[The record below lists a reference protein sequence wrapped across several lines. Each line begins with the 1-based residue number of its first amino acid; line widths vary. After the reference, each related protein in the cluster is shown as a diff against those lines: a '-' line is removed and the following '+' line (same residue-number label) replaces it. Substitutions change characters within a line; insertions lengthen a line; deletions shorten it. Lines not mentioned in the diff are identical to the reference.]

1 MKKILSFLMAFV
13 LLLSCFTCAFALT
26 EEEQEIDFMVDKSG
40 STFRQMVQAAAHLDY
55 FDSDS
60 MNAPK
65 LQLVNTDGQYKVE
78 CTYIP
83 EYYVSYFMNN
93 SYHTITDETMTV
105 YVKLRIDGGEWVDS
119 LYGPLCAIF
128 TSQKSFD
135 YIVTEPTTFTIID
148 LSKFRPD
155 LTEGPYVDI
164 IEVKDDNYFI
174 DLTKHTIEVRLH
186 VVYTADDGNHEMPMT
201 PSTKLL
207 ELTEDTI
214 PSTLPQPNVDRLVV
228 SAAENAMSC
237 RVAQDP
243 IITGLRQLGHDCYVL
258 FRYKLNGGKTSE
270 IQKVSCT
277 NDAYTKFS
285 LGKLKLL
292 KDKTLSENKF
302 VAEFAYYDETTDTT
316 SQWIS
321 FDAVITEESD
331 RLAVIHAPNPDVT
344 PKHPCGLCQA
354 CPAQPMGMC
363 LWMFVGMTVFAVVS
377 IVLAVVVFLDY
388 KKRTPN
394 TEKQ

>member
-13 LLLSCFTCAFALT
+13 LLLSCCTCAFALT
-26 EEEQEIDFMVDKSG
+26 EEEQEIDFMVDKSD
-40 STFRQMVQAAAHLDY
+40 STFSQMIQAAAYMGY
-55 FDSDS
+55 FGSKS

-65 LQLVNTDGQYKVE
+65 LQLVNADGQYRVE

-93 SYHTITDETMTV
+93 SYHKITDETMTV
-105 YVKLRIDGGEWVDS
+105 YVKLRIDGREWVDS
-119 LYGPLCAIF
+119 LYGPLGEIF

-135 YIVTEPTTFTIID
+135 YIITEPTTFTIID
-148 LSKFRPD
+148 LSKFRSD
-155 LTEGPYVDI
+155 LTKGPYSDI
-164 IEVKDDNYFI
+164 IEVKDGNYFI
-174 DLTKHTIEVRLH
+174 DLTKHTIEVYLY
-186 VVYTADDGNHEMPMT
+186 VVYKENGNEYEMPIT

-214 PSTLPQPNVDRLVV
+214 PTSLPQPSVDRLVV
-228 SAAENAMSC
+228 SAAENTMSC

>member
-119 LYGPLCAIF
+119 LYGPLCTIF

-164 IEVKDDNYFI
+164 IEVKDGNYFI
-174 DLTKHTIEVRLH
+174 DLTKHTIEVRLL
-186 VVYTADDGNHEMPMT
+186 VVYTADDGTHEMPMT
-201 PSTKLL
+201 ASTKLL
-207 ELTEDTI
+207 ELTEDAI

-228 SAAENAMSC
+228 STAENTISC

-258 FRYKLNGGKTSE
+258 FRYKLNGEETSE

-292 KDKTLSENKF
+292 KDKKLSENKF

-331 RLAVIHAPNPDVT
+331 RLAVFPAQKPDVT

-363 LWMFVGMTVFAVVS
+363 LWMFVGMTVFAVAS

>member
-1 MKKILSFLMAFV
+1 MI
-13 LLLSCFTCAFALT
+13 
-26 EEEQEIDFMVDKSG
+26 
-40 STFRQMVQAAAHLDY
+40 QAAEYMGYL
-55 FDSDS
+55 DSDS

-105 YVKLRIDGGEWVDS
+105 YVKLRIDGGEWVGS

-128 TSQKSFD
+128 TRQKSFD

-164 IEVKDDNYFI
+164 IEVKDGNYFI
-174 DLTKHTIEVRLH
+174 DLTKHTLEVRLC
-186 VVYTADDGNHEMPMT
+186 VGYWVQNDETELIDMYEMPIT
-201 PSTKLL
+201 PSTKLF
-207 ELTEDTI
+207 ELTENTA
-214 PSTLPQPNVDRLVV
+214 PTSLPQPSVDRLVV

-258 FRYKLNGGKTSE
+258 FRYKLNGEETSE

-331 RLAVIHAPNPDVT
+331 RLAVFPAQKPDVT

-363 LWMFVGMTVFAVVS
+363 LWMFVGMTVFAVAS